1 MQQGNA
7 AAREEVGA
15 GQGELAGAALA
26 AGDITAKRRDW
37 PRPDFV
43 RWVCALV
50 KLIFGACISQA
61 DK

>member
-1 MQQGNA
+1 MDA
-7 AAREEVGA
+7 AAGRWARGRGA
-15 GQGELAGAALA
+15 AGAALA

-37 PRPDFV
+37 PRLDFV

-50 KLIFGACISQA
+50 KLIFGASISQA